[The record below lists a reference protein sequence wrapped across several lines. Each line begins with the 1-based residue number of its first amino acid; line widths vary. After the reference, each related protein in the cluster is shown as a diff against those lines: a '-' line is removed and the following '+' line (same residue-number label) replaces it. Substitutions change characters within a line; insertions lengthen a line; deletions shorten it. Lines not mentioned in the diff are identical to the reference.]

1 MSRLYKH
8 RYKQSNKKILLLVL
22 LVICMIGVIL
32 FVGFDSLINSA
43 LFFTNISKEKTI
55 QDTSSSEDD
64 FYGSIFLDTPIIA
77 TNSATI
83 VVSGRVS
90 SFDTVAYFL
99 NNVKTDVTKL
109 DGETNFNEKIDNL
122 KVGENSLY
130 AVGQTKNGK
139 NSKKS
144 EVFTV
149 IYKRDAPV
157 LEIETPHDGDT
168 VKKQDLQI
176 VGKTDNNTTVHL
188 NNSPVVVDLQG
199 EFVTSIRLKE
209 GSNTLEFS
217 AVDIAGNST
226 NSTITVTYERDE

>member
-1 MSRLYKH
+1 M
-8 RYKQSNKKILLLVL
+8 L
-22 LVICMIGVIL
+22 LVIGMIGVIVS
-32 FVGFDSLINSA
+32 VGFDSLISSA
-43 LFFTNISKEKTI
+43 LFFTNVSKDKTI
-55 QDTSSSEDD
+55 RDTSTSEDE
-64 FYGSIFLDTPIIA
+64 FYGTMYLDTPVIA

-90 SFDTVAYFL
+90 SFDTVEYFL
-99 NNVKTDVTKL
+99 NNVKVNVTKL

-130 AVGQTKNGK
+130 AIGRTKNGK

-168 VKKQDLQI
+168 VSKQDLRI
-176 VGKTDNNTTVHL
+176 VGKTENNTTVHL
-188 NNSPVVVDLQG
+188 NNSPIVVDLQG

-209 GSNTLEFS
+209 GSNILEFS
-217 AVDIAGNST
+217 AVDIAGNTS
-226 NSTITVTYERDE
+226 NSTVTVTYERDE